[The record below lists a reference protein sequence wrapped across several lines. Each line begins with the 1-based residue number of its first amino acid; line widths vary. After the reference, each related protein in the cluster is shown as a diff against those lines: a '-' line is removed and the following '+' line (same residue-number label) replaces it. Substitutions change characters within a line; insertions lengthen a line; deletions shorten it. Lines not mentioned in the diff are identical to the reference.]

1 MIKHYLLLYYLLNN
15 IIIGVQYTII
25 WFYIN
30 FENTF
35 CNKHFSQYFDGKSFQ
50 KNQFLYHFQTII
62 KKNLGVI

>member
-1 MIKHYLLLYYLLNN
+1 MIKHYLLLIRLILLLAYN
-15 IIIGVQYTII
+15 IPSYDS
-25 WFYIN
+25 IN

-35 CNKHFSQYFDGKSFQ
+35 CNKHFSQYFDGKSFL

>member
-1 MIKHYLLLYYLLNN
+1 MIIKHYLLLICLILLLLEYN
-15 IIIGVQYTII
+15 IPSYDS
-25 WFYIN
+25 IN

-35 CNKHFSQYFDGKSFQ
+35 CNKHFSQYFDGKSFL